1 MGEQMKKKSIK
12 VVAAIIRKDNIV
24 LATQRGYGDYKDW
37 WEFPG
42 GKIEP
47 GETPEAAL
55 AREIREELD
64 SEIDVEQYLTT
75 VEHDYPEFHLS
86 MDCFWCAVTSGKL
99 TMLEH
104 EAAKWLPLDN
114 LRQVNWLPADV
125 KVVEAIEKSQQSYQD
140 INANTIDRWI
150 REGWEWGKPISHECF
165 DRAKNREWDVLLTP
179 TKPVP
184 HEWLG
189 ELKGKRILGLASGGG
204 QQMPV
209 FAALGAI
216 CTVLDYSPLQLESER
231 MVAER
236 EGYDIRII
244 RGDMTKRLP
253 FEDGEFDIIFHPVSN
268 CYVEDVRPIWRECF
282 RVLRPGG
289 RLLAGTDHYINYI
302 VDSEEERIINSLP
315 FNPLRNPDHRKQL
328 EAEDAGMQFSHS
340 LEEQIGGLLEAGFR
354 LAALYEDTNGEGR
367 LHEMNIPT
375 FLAMLL
381 LKPN

>member
-1 MGEQMKKKSIK
+1 MEKKTIK
-12 VVAAIIRKDNIV
+12 VVAAIIRKDNTV
-24 LATQRGYGDYKDW
+24 FATQRGYGDYKDW

-55 AREIREELD
+55 AREIKEELD
-64 SEIDVEQYLTT
+64 SEIAVEQYLTT

-86 MDCFWCAVTSGKL
+86 MDCYWCEVKSGKL
-99 TMLEH
+99 TLLEH

-125 KVVEAIEKSQQSYQD
+125 KVVEAIEKSHRSYQD
-140 INANTIDRWI
+140 INADTIDRWV

-165 DRAKNREWDVLLTP
+165 DRAKNRDWDVLLTP

-216 CTVLDYSPLQLESER
+216 CTVFDYSPLQLESER

-302 VDSEEERIINSLP
+302 VDSEEERIVNSLP
-315 FNPLRNPDHRKQL
+315 FNPLLNPDQRKQL

-340 LEEQIGGLLEAGFR
+340 LEEQIGGQLEAGFR
-354 LAALYEDTNGEGR
+354 LIALYEDTNGEGR

-375 FLAMLL
+375 FLAMLS

>member
-1 MGEQMKKKSIK
+1 MEKKTIK
-12 VVAAIIRKDNIV
+12 VVAAIIRKDNNV
-24 LATQRGYGDYKDW
+24 FATQRGYGDYKDW

-55 AREIREELD
+55 AREIKEELD
-64 SEIDVEQYLTT
+64 SEIDVDQYLTT

-86 MDCFWCAVTSGKL
+86 MDCYWCGVKSGKL
-99 TMLEH
+99 TLLEH

-140 INANTIDRWI
+140 INADTIDRWI

-165 DRAKNREWDVLLTP
+165 DRAKNRGWDVLLTP

-189 ELKGKRILGLASGGG
+189 ELKGKRILGLACGGG

-268 CYVEDVRPIWRECF
+268 CYVEEVRPIWKECF
-282 RVLRPGG
+282 RVLKPGG

-315 FNPLRNPDHRKQL
+315 FNPLLNPDQRKQL

-340 LEEQIGGLLEAGFR
+340 LEEQIGGQLEAGFQ
-354 LAALYEDTNGEGR
+354 LLALYEDTNGEGR

-375 FLAMLL
+375 FLAMLS
-381 LKPN
+381 LKP

>member
-1 MGEQMKKKSIK
+1 MKKKTIK
-12 VVAAIIRKDNIV
+12 VVAAIIRKDSKV

-55 AREIREELD
+55 AREIKEELD
-64 SEIDVEQYLTT
+64 SEIAVEQYLTT

-86 MDCFWCAVTSGKL
+86 MDCYWCEVKSGKL
-99 TMLEH
+99 TLLEH

-140 INANTIDRWI
+140 INADTIDRWI

-165 DRAKNREWDVLLTP
+165 DRAKNRDWDVLLTP

-184 HEWLG
+184 REWLG

-216 CTVLDYSPLQLESER
+216 CTVFDYSPLQLESER

-302 VDSEEERIINSLP
+302 VDSEEERIVNSLP
-315 FNPLRNPDHRKQL
+315 FNPLLNPDQRKQL

-340 LEEQIGGLLEAGFR
+340 LEEQIGGQLEAGFR
-354 LAALYEDTNGEGR
+354 LIALYEDTNGEGR

-375 FLAMLL
+375 FLAMLS

>member
-1 MGEQMKKKSIK
+1 MEKKTIK
-12 VVAAIIRKDNIV
+12 VVAAIICKDNKV

-75 VEHDYPEFHLS
+75 VDYPEFHLS
-86 MDCFWCAVTSGKL
+86 MDCYWCAVTSGKL
-99 TMLEH
+99 TLLEH

-140 INANTIDRWI
+140 INADTIDRWI

-189 ELKGKRILGLASGGG
+189 ELEGKKVLGLASGGG

-209 FAALGAI
+209 FAALGAV

-231 MVAER
+231 MVASAR
-236 EGYDIRII
+236 FLTIRPCSL
-244 RGDMTKRLP
+244 RASAWSQSGRAMT
-253 FEDGEFDIIFHPVSN
+253 S
-268 CYVEDVRPIWRECF
+268 
-282 RVLRPGG
+282 
-289 RLLAGTDHYINYI
+289 A
-302 VDSEEERIINSLP
+302 
-315 FNPLRNPDHRKQL
+315 
-328 EAEDAGMQFSHS
+328 
-340 LEEQIGGLLEAGFR
+340 
-354 LAALYEDTNGEGR
+354 
-367 LHEMNIPT
+367 
-375 FLAMLL
+375 
-381 LKPN
+381 